1 MRYGTNKDKG
11 EGIGKKNFM
20 RTANTLKTVFLLV
33 LLSALFL
40 GMGHLI
46 GGQNGMYFAF
56 IMSLLMNLGAYW
68 FSDKIV
74 LAMHKVQPIKPGDS
88 SGVYEIVEELCGLAK
103 LPMPKVYRVPE
114 QTPNAFATG
123 RNPNHAAVAVTDGI
137 LRILNKRE
145 LRGVL
150 AHEISHIQN
159 RDILISTIVASL
171 ASAIMYLAHMLQWAG
186 LMGGRRDGEGRG
198 GLNPLVTIFTI
209 VIAPLVAG
217 LVQAAVSRTR
227 EFMADE
233 TGARHSQDP
242 EALASALE
250 KISNPALLKK
260 FREDE
265 MNPDMQPAFAHL
277 YIVNHFSGQAVMS
290 WFSTHPPV
298 AERVKRLRAIRSLT

>member
-1 MRYGTNKDKG
+1 
-11 EGIGKKNFM
+11 
-20 RTANTLKTVFLLV
+20 
-33 LLSALFL
+33 
-40 GMGHLI
+40 
-46 GGQNGMYFAF
+46 MYFAF
-56 IMSLLMNLGAYW
+56 IMSLLMNLGAFW

-74 LAMHKVQPIKPGDS
+74 LAMHKAQPIKPGDS

-159 RDILISTIVASL
+159 RDILVSTIVAAF
-171 ASAIMYLAHMLQWAG
+171 ASAIMYLAHMMQWAG
-186 LMGGRRDGEGRG
+186 MMGHGRGSREGGRGM
-198 GLNPLVTIFTI
+198 NPIVMLVTI
-209 VIAPLVAG
+209 VLAPLVAT
-217 LVQAAVSRTR
+217 LIQAAVSRTR
-227 EFMADE
+227 EYMADE
-233 TGARHSQDP
+233 TGANVSQDP

-250 KISNPALLKK
+250 KISNPDLVKRFQRDDML
-260 FREDE
+260 
-265 MNPDMQPAFAHL
+265 PDMQPAFAHL
-277 YIVNHFSGQAVMS
+277 YIVNHFAGESVMR

-298 AERVKRLRAIRSLT
+298 KERVARLLSKRKN